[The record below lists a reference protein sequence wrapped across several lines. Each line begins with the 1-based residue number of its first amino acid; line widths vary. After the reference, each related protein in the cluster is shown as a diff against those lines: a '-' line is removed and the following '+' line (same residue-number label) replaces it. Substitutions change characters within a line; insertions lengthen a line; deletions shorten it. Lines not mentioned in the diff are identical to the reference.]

1 MGRNVQEFRVNA
13 QLLGGD
19 PGWGA
24 SRELSVEYSAGGH
37 LPLLAACDHEGGPA
51 CVLCALPPYVNKL
64 ARLRARGQDW
74 LVPWTGFFSGL
85 SDLPKLPVLYGEVFA
100 CVLVP

>member
-1 MGRNVQEFRVNA
+1 M
-13 QLLGGD
+13 LG
-19 PGWGA
+19 
-24 SRELSVEYSAGGH
+24 VEYPAGRH
-37 LPLLAACDHEGGPA
+37 LSLLVACDHEGGPA

-85 SDLPKLPVLYGEVFA
+85 SDLPKFRVLYGEVFA